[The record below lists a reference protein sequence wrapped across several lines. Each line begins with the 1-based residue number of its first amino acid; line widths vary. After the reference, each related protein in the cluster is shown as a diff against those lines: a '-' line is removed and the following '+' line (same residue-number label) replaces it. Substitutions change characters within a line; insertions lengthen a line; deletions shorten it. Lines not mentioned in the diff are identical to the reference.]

1 MKARFCG
8 NLLLWKSEVVKTSR
22 EGPLS
27 TRRSGRRGIRTPGT
41 QIRVRQFSKLVVSAQ
56 KIAGRHADA
65 RKDFF
70 CGIVTVCR
78 RAVGSVD
85 GARGVQMSF
94 AGHLHA
100 VYPENGIMVFSV
112 WDASRLIQI

>member
-1 MKARFCG
+1 M
-8 NLLLWKSEVVKTSR
+8 
-22 EGPLS
+22 
-27 TRRSGRRGIRTPGT
+27 
-41 QIRVRQFSKLVVSAQ
+41 Q

-112 WDASRLIQI
+112 GMRLGKAKSEKLCFSICICPRLFVSLM